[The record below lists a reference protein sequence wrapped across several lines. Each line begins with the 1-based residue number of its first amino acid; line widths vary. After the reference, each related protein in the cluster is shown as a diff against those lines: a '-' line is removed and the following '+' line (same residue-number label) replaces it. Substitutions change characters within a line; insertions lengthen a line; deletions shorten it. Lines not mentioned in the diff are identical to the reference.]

1 MGNLA
6 YQELIFLFVSL
17 ICMLIPV
24 LMVIWMYRISRR
36 SHSNQQRIAHL
47 ETQLQVL
54 EAKLG
59 RQP

>member
-6 YQELIFLFVSL
+6 YQELLLLFVSL
-17 ICMLIPV
+17 FCMLIPV
-24 LMVIWMYRISRR
+24 LMIIWMYRLSRR
-36 SHSNQQRIAHL
+36 SHSNQQRIAYL

-59 RQP
+59 R

>member
-6 YQELIFLFVSL
+6 YQELLLFFVSL
-17 ICMLIPV
+17 FCMLTPV

-36 SHSNQQRIAHL
+36 SHSNQQRIAQL

-54 EAKLG
+54 EAKIN
-59 RQP
+59 R